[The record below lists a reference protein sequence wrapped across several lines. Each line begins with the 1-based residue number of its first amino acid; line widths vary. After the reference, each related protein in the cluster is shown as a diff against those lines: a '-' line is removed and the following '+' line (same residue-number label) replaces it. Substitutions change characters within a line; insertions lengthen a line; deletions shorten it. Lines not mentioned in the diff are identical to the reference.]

1 MHKLSEFIKK
11 IEEFDSVVIFGH
23 IYPDGDCYG
32 SQIGLKELIK
42 NHYPHKKV
50 FAIGSGFKRMIPFIA
65 PMDIVDDEVIKNSL
79 AIAVDFAQISRA
91 EDQRILIAKDKIVI
105 DHHVLTD
112 TFGSW
117 HWIDEKRVAT
127 CEMIAELAFKLK
139 WEMSKIA
146 ASALYLGLVTDSG
159 RFQYQPLTS
168 KTFSLA
174 AYLIKKGA
182 NPDALYLPLYETD
195 EESLIVK
202 GYIYSTYNKTESGII
217 YKLFTKEELEKLAIS
232 SQYAV
237 GSVNLLGNIKNHPI
251 WLSASEIPESGRIK
265 VEVRSSEYNIQP
277 TCVAHTGGGHP
288 LAAGCTVDTWNEVR
302 TIINELDE
310 LIKKGEKFNDR

>member
-1 MHKLSEFIKK
+1 MLKLSEFIEK
-11 IEEFDSVVIFGH
+11 IEDFDSVVIFGH
-23 IYPDGDCYG
+23 VYPDGDCYG
-32 SQIGLKELIK
+32 SQIGLRELIK
-42 NHYPHKKV
+42 SHYPHKKV
-50 FAIGSGFKRMIPFIA
+50 FAIGSGFKRMLPFIA

-91 EDQRILIAKDKIVI
+91 EDQRILMVKDQIVI

-117 HWIDEKRVAT
+117 HWIDENRVAT
-127 CEMIAELAFKLK
+127 CEMIADLAYKLK
-139 WEMSKIA
+139 WEMTKIA
-146 ASALYLGLVTDSG
+146 ANALYLGLVTDSG

-182 NPDALYLPLYETD
+182 DPDALYLPLYETD

-202 GYIYSTYNKTESGII
+202 GYFYSTYKKTESGVI
-217 YKLFTKEELEKLAIS
+217 YKLFTKEELEKLTIS

-237 GSVNLLGNIKNHPI
+237 GSVNLLGNIKNYPI
-251 WLSASEIPESGRIK
+251 WLCASEIPETGRIK
-265 VEVRSSEYNIQP
+265 VEVRSSGYNIQP

-288 LAAGCTVDTWNEVR
+288 LAAGCTVDSWDEVK
-302 TIINELDE
+302 IIIKELDE